1 MDDSNWV
8 DSDELI
14 QHSSSSKSKVLYSQ
28 PKSFKFQ
35 QTLAMVET
43 AFLASASSL
52 IWLINTYVP
61 LGIVL
66 RVFFPIP
73 IAILCLRWGSRSAW
87 MGWLVSGLLLTV
99 LMGPIQSILFITNYG
114 LLSKQ
119 FGAFCRKN
127 ISWEFSIFIRAIISI
142 FSFFFKFWLFSILTG
157 EDLWQYSI
165 NQMTS
170 LAEWLFLKFG
180 TLIQPSFLLVQL
192 FTCLLIFINSIIYL
206 FAVHV
211 VALMVLDKLG
221 NPITRPPKWVQ
232 IILDY

>member
-14 QHSSSSKSKVLYSQ
+14 QHSSSFKSKVLYSQ

-114 LLSKQ
+114 LLSIQ
-119 FGAFCRKN
+119 LGAFWRKN
-127 ISWEFSIFIRAIISI
+127 ISWEFSIFIGLYFIRYKFLNQI
-142 FSFFFKFWLFSILTG
+142 FKSNFF
-157 EDLWQYSI
+157 Y
-165 NQMTS
+165 NCS
-170 LAEWLFLKFG
+170 L
-180 TLIQPSFLLVQL
+180 
-192 FTCLLIFINSIIYL
+192 
-206 FAVHV
+206 
-211 VALMVLDKLG
+211 
-221 NPITRPPKWVQ
+221 Q
-232 IILDY
+232 I